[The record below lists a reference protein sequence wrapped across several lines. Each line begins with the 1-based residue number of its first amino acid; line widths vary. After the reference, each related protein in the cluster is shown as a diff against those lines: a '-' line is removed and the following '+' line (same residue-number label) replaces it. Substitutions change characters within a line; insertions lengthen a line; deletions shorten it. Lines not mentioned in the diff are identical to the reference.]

1 MSTDALLQPLLQSSH
16 LPTLAATLSR
26 IVMEEEQKRRD
37 FYEWLDEDKR
47 AEFVLGELI
56 VHSPARNVHIE
67 VLANL
72 EFALRGYVKKVV
84 GGILHREQ
92 AMVRM
97 ERSDVM
103 PDLAYWSP
111 EKAAH
116 FKPDTKLF
124 PTPDFVVE
132 VLSPSTERYDRG
144 SKFQEYAANGVREYW
159 LVHPE
164 ERFLEQYG
172 LKNETF
178 ELKARHTTPEASV
191 ECIVL
196 EGLRL
201 PLAEIF
207 DDKH

>member
-1 MSTDALLQPLLQSSH
+1 MNTDALLQPLLQSSH
-16 LPTLAATLSR
+16 LPTLAAALSR

-47 AEFVLGELI
+47 AEFVLGEII
-56 VHSPARNVHIE
+56 VHSPARNVHIT
-67 VLANL
+67 VLQNL
-72 EFALRGYVKKVV
+72 EFLLLQFIRNKA

-103 PDLAYWSP
+103 PDLAYWSS

-164 ERFLEQYG
+164 ERFVEQYA
-172 LKNETF
+172 LKNESF
-178 ELKARHTTPEASV
+178 ELKARHTTSDAAV
-191 ECIVL
+191 VCIVL
-196 EGLRL
+196 EDLRI

-207 DDKH
+207 DNI

>member
-1 MSTDALLQPLLQSSH
+1 MNTDALLQPLLQSSH

-56 VHSPARNVHIE
+56 VHSPARNVHIC
-67 VLANL
+67 VLQNL
-72 EFALRGYVKKVV
+72 EFLLLQFIRTRA

-111 EKAAH
+111 DKAQH
-116 FKPDTKLF
+116 FQSNTKLF

-144 SKFQEYAANGVREYW
+144 PKMQEYAANGVREYW

-164 ERFLEQYG
+164 EKFVEQYALRG
-172 LKNETF
+172 ETF
-178 ELKARHTTPEASV
+178 ELKAKHDTPDAAI

-196 EGLRL
+196 EGLRISL
-201 PLAEIF
+201 KEIF
-207 DDKH
+207 DNN